1 MPLSLS
7 FLRAPPQ
14 SPVKVSC
21 SQIEVGGLAFSAAY
35 AVVAPTAAT
44 DKASMLSQARGIL
57 LCVMRRIIPLLE

>member
-1 MPLSLS
+1 
-7 FLRAPPQ
+7 
-14 SPVKVSC
+14 
-21 SQIEVGGLAFSAAY
+21 VGGLAFSAAC